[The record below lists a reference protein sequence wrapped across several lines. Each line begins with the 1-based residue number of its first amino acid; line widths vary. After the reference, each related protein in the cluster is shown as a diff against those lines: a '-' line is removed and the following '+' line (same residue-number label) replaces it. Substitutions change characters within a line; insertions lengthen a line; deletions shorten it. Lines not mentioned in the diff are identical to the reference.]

1 MRQPPPLFEE
11 DYALSLRICQSRTS
25 LAPSFVITD
34 GVDCTHRGSRQSFT
48 LGAFA
53 PPADLIASIN
63 ELQEAWCPS
72 LHCAATRLSMS
83 PSNFRHAASISSDQS
98 APMTSRSAC
107 ATMPKKATNN
117 SRGVPAHD

>member
-11 DYALSLRICQSRTS
+11 DYALSLRICQSWTS

-48 LGAFA
+48 LGVFA

-63 ELQEAWCPS
+63 ELEVTGACHFTALQRDFRCHRAS
-72 LHCAATRLSMS
+72 SATPHRFRPTS
-83 PSNFRHAASISSDQS
+83 PLRRFRTASG
-98 APMTSRSAC
+98 R
-107 ATMPKKATNN
+107 
-117 SRGVPAHD
+117 

>member
-48 LGAFA
+48 SGAYA

-63 ELQEAWCPS
+63 ELRQFC
-72 LHCAATRLSMS
+72 LVHCAATKLSMS
-83 PSNFRHAASISSDQS
+83 PSSFRHAASMSSDQS
-98 APMTSRSAC
+98 AQRSHAASARRC
-107 ATMPKKATNN
+107 
-117 SRGVPAHD
+117 